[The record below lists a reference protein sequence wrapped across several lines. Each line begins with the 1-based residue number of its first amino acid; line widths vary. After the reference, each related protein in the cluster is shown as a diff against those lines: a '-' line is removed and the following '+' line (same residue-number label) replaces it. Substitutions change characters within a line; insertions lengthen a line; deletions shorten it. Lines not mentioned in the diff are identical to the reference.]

1 MQGVVQAYDPGNGR
15 GVVLAEPDRSP
26 IAIRPGALEGSIF
39 RLLVPG
45 QRIVFEVTEEDGER
59 CATRVRVGADG
70 Y

>member
-1 MQGVVQAYDPGNGR
+1 MQGVVQAYDPATGC

-26 IAIRPGALEGSIF
+26 VALRPGALQGSIF

-45 QRIVFEVTEEDGER
+45 QRIVFEVVEEDGER
-59 CATRVRVGADG
+59 CATRVRVGSDG